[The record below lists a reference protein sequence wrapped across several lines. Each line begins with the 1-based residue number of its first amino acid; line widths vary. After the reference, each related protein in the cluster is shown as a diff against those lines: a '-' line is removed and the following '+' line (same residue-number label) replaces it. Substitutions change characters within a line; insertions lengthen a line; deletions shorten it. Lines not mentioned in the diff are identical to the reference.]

1 MVLMGLAL
9 LILSMV
15 MSSASGA
22 RLWKSSSLALL
33 FSQLKGW
40 DGAVV
45 RANSICE
52 LQEATKDFRGRLEK
66 DGTDEL
72 IFVRG

>member
-9 LILSMV
+9 LVLSMI

-40 DGAVV
+40 EGVVV

-52 LQEATKDFRGRLEK
+52 LQEAAKDLRGRLEK
-66 DGTDEL
+66 DGTDGL
-72 IFVRG
+72 TFVRG